1 MIQLSHL
8 YMTLETILCQTLCKV
23 SWIPKIEGSRDLAL
37 EDFSSDNGEQKCQQ
51 SLKTYDRIDK
61 EGPLG
66 RRMTLWKW
74 PLYTNQ
80 DKIPDLVSFEYND
93 PRQELIVI

>member
-1 MIQLSHL
+1 MK
-8 YMTLETILCQTLCKV
+8 ILVLIMVNRSVNK
-23 SWIPKIEGSRDLAL
+23 
-37 EDFSSDNGEQKCQQ
+37 
-51 SLKTYDRIDK
+51 SLKTYDKIDK